1 MYNILVCDDEKEIT
15 DAVEIYLT
23 QEGYQ
28 VFKAYD
34 GNQAIELLKTAR
46 KGVSAWADRGS
57 PPPSGR

>member
-34 GNQAIELLKTAR
+34 GNQEGFRHPDHYSLGKVT
-46 KGVSAWADRGS
+46 GCG
-57 PPPSGR
+57 

>member
-34 GNQAIELLKTAR
+34 GNQAIELLK
-46 KGVSAWADRGS
+46 K
-57 PPPSGR
+57 